1 MSYKEFRTQE
11 QIREHYEV
19 EKELASRLRNA
30 PREER
35 RRLYTSLYDELMAR
49 VPHHPRLAA
58 PKRSPAER
66 EREIQFQVALLRD
79 FLTSDSVFLEIG
91 PGDCALSHAVAKLV
105 KHVYAVDVSDAA
117 VKNKSH
123 PDNCTFAISDGVNI
137 PVPQESV
144 DVAYSYQVMEH
155 LHPDD
160 AIEQLK
166 NIRSALKSGGVYL
179 CITPNRLSGP
189 HDVSKYF
196 DSVATG
202 MHLREY
208 TVGELIKLFGEA
220 GFTVRKVYVFT
231 KGKSLQ
237 LPVLVLRLIEGFLE
251 LLPYRLRRKMA
262 TAKPWKVLL
271 QTMVVAKKLA
281 M

>member
-1 MSYKEFRTQE
+1 MSYKEDRTQE

-19 EKELASRLRNA
+19 EKELAARLRNA

-49 VPHHPRLAA
+49 VPHHPRLTA
-58 PKRSPAER
+58 PKRSPTER
-66 EREIQFQVALLRD
+66 EREIQSQVALLRD

-105 KHVYAVDVSDAA
+105 KQVYAVDVSDAA
-117 VKNKSH
+117 VKGKSH
-123 PDNCTFAISDGVNI
+123 PDNCTFAISDGVSI

-144 DVAYSYQVMEH
+144 DVAYSYQLMEH

-160 AIEQLK
+160 AVEQLR
-166 NIRSALKSGGVYL
+166 NIRAALKPEGLYL

-196 DSVATG
+196 DPVATG
-202 MHLREY
+202 MHLHEY
-208 TVGELIKLFGEA
+208 TVGELVKLFGKT
-220 GFTVRKVYVFT
+220 GFNVQKVCVFT
-231 KGKSLQ
+231 KGRSFS
-237 LPVLVLRLIEGFLE
+237 LPVFSLRLIEFFLG
-251 LLPYRLRRKMA
+251 LLPYRLRRKVA

-271 QTMVVAKKLA
+271 QTMVVAKKSNA
-281 M
+281 